1 MSDQPIG
8 QTLDLPFDFLPD
20 RPVDQSA
27 RRHAI
32 DAPGSVL
39 VQAPAGSG
47 KTTLLAQRYLRLLA
61 TVDAPERI
69 LALTFTR
76 RAAQEMR
83 ERVLQA
89 LQAAGSPKR
98 PAQMHAQTW
107 ELGVAARRRM
117 NELGFDLGRHP
128 SRLRIETIDAFN
140 TWLAGQLPVMAGAG
154 SRLNLTDDPK
164 PLYEE
169 AARRAMAYDEPD
181 QFGHAVERV
190 LAQDDQRWESLVNLI
205 SGMLAS
211 RDRWLPL
218 LAGHLHATRTLDEA
232 QLRNIRRHLDEDL
245 RLLLT
250 RSLAAAHQAFG
261 PERLQALSQLM
272 HAAALR
278 LEGPLAAASGW
289 RLDDSVL
296 RPDAGDLARWRA
308 VAELLTTQAAAYRK
322 RLTKQ
327 EGFPPLCSDKSVMT
341 DLIEELERVPTILRS
356 LVKIRG
362 LPAPAYDDEQWDR
375 VRGVALV
382 LVLAAAQ
389 LEHVFRDRG
398 TVDFPAVSMA
408 AVRALGT
415 AAAPTDLN
423 LRLDYQLRHILVDE
437 FQDTSS
443 AQLELVKL
451 LTAGWERGDGRSV
464 FCVGDPMQS
473 IYGFRQAEV
482 RAFLELAEEGI
493 GDVRFDA
500 LRLRSNFRSA
510 KPLVDWINQSFSA
523 ILPRTDDRDRGAI
536 AFRPS
541 ESAMRPEAG
550 GSSAVTLRGF
560 ASRREEADAIAGV
573 IGEQSAAHPEW
584 RIVVLVRAR
593 NHARDISAS
602 LRSRS
607 IPFRAVDI
615 EPLQDRPVV
624 RDLVALIRAL
634 LHLGDRTAWL
644 ALLRAP
650 WTGLTLA
657 DLLHVARAAPIP
669 WDALADDSVLS
680 GLTGDG
686 RIRCE
691 RLRRTLDAA
700 FRIRTHGPISRWVE
714 QTWLALGGPACA
726 RGAEDLDQV
735 RPVFARL
742 ALLEERGLPDA
753 ADLESSFGDLF
764 AEYRA
769 PSAVEIMTIH
779 KAKGLEFDMVIVPAL
794 DRHIPLHRDQLLLSH
809 QFSRAGRD
817 GLVLAAR
824 PGIGAQADDL
834 FDFLRRQTRDSAALE
849 AERLLYVACTRAK
862 WRLHLSAMI
871 GRREDTEDTE
881 DNAESG
887 GEVKRRAPWKPRTG
901 SLLAVLWPVA
911 GAEFALDPMS
921 THVLDQM
928 STRGEAAGDVA
939 PRGGPLYRLPH
950 DWSPP
955 QDGAL
960 PAGEQVSASTALREE
975 TPVFDWAGE
984 TARRVGSLVHA
995 ELQVM
1000 DLERSDEGAIESR
1013 GPHFQRWL
1021 GLHGVPADR
1030 LQGAS
1035 ARVVSALIA
1044 VHRDERARWILKRRA
1059 HDDFREYALSG
1070 RWQGDVVRV
1079 VFDRSFVD
1087 EDGVRWVI
1095 DYKTSQHAGGSLEE
1109 FLDREVERYR
1119 PQLHR
1124 YAQLA
1129 RKLGPERVRVGLYF
1143 PLMRAWREWE
1153 P

>member
-1 MSDQPIG
+1 MIDQPIG
-8 QTLDLPFDFLPD
+8 QTLDLPLDFAPD
-20 RPVDQSA
+20 QPVDQSA
-27 RRHAI
+27 RRHAVG
-32 DAPGSVL
+32 APGSVL

-89 LQAAGSPKR
+89 LHAAAFPKC
-98 PAQMHAQTW
+98 PGQMNPQTW
-107 ELGVAARRRM
+107 ELGLAARRRM
-117 NELGFDLGRHP
+117 NELGFDLERHP

-218 LAGHLHATRTLDEA
+218 LAGHLHATRTLDEV
-232 QLRNIRRHLDEDL
+232 QLGNIRRHLDEDL
-245 RLLLT
+245 RLLVS

-261 PERLQALSQLM
+261 PERLQVLSQLM
-272 HAAALR
+272 HASALR

-289 RLDDSVL
+289 RLDDSIL
-296 RPDAGDLARWRA
+296 RPDAGDLPRWRA
-308 VAELLTTQAAAYRK
+308 VAALLTTNEAAYRK

-327 EGFPPLCSDKSVMT
+327 EGFPPLSSDKSVMT
-341 DLIEELERVPTILRS
+341 DLIVELGRVPAVLRA

-375 VRGVALV
+375 VRGVAFV

-423 LRLDYQLRHILVDE
+423 LRLDYQLQHILVDE

-493 GDVRFDA
+493 GEVRFEA

-510 KPLVDWINQSFSA
+510 KPLVDWINQCFSV
-523 ILPRTDDRDRGAI
+523 ILPRADDRDRGAI

-541 ESAMRPEAG
+541 ESATGAQPESG
-550 GSSAVTLRGF
+550 SAVTLKGF
-560 ASRREEADAIAGV
+560 ASRREEADAIAGL
-573 IGEQSAAHPEW
+573 IGEQSAAHPAW

-593 NHARDISAS
+593 NHARDIAAS

-615 EPLQDRPVV
+615 EPLQDRPAV
-624 RDLVALIRAL
+624 RDLIALIRAL

-669 WDALADDSVLS
+669 WEALSDDSVLS

-714 QTWLALGGPACA
+714 QTWLALGGPACVT
-726 RGAEDLDQV
+726 GAEDLDQV
-735 RPVFARL
+735 RTAFARL
-742 ALLEERGLPDA
+742 ALLEERGLPDP
-753 ADLESSFGDLF
+753 ADLASSFSDLF
-764 AEYRA
+764 ASTSA
-769 PSAVEIMTIH
+769 PSTVEIMTIH

-809 QFSRAGRD
+809 QFSRAVRD

-824 PGIGAQADDL
+824 PGIGAQPDNL
-834 FDFLRRQTRDSAALE
+834 FEFLRRQTRDSAALE

-862 WRLHLSAMI
+862 WRLHLSAMV
-871 GRREDTEDTE
+871 GRREDYRE
-881 DNAESG
+881 DNREDHDEAG
-887 GEVKRRAPWKPRTG
+887 GESRRRAPWKPRTG
-901 SLLAVLWPVA
+901 SLLGVLWPVA
-911 GAEFALDPMS
+911 GAEFALDSGTDRP
-921 THVLDQM
+921 DQM
-928 STRGEAAGDVA
+928 NTGEGAGDVA
-939 PRGGPLYRLPH
+939 PRGGPLYRLPR

-955 QDGAL
+955 AADTF
-960 PAGEQVSASTALREE
+960 PAGEQMSAITALREE

-1000 DLERSDEGAIESR
+1000 ELERSDEGDIESR
-1013 GPHFQRWL
+1013 GPHFRRWL
-1021 GLHGVPADR
+1021 GLHGVPVDR
-1030 LQGAS
+1030 LQAAS

-1044 VHRDERARWILKRRA
+1044 VHRDERARWILKRRTR
-1059 HDDFREYALSG
+1059 DDFREHALSG

-1109 FLDREVERYR
+1109 FLDREVDRYR

-1124 YAQLA
+1124 YAHLA

>member
-1 MSDQPIG
+1 MIDQPIG
-8 QTLDLPFDFLPD
+8 QTLDLPLDFPLD
-20 RPVDQSA
+20 QPVDQSA
-27 RRHAI
+27 RRQAI

-89 LQAAGSPKR
+89 LHAAGSLKR
-98 PAQMHAQTW
+98 PAQMTAQTW
-107 ELGVAARRRM
+107 ELGVAARGRM
-117 NELGFDLGRHP
+117 NELGFDLARHP

-154 SRLNLTDDPK
+154 SRLHLTDDPK

-169 AARRAMAYDEPD
+169 AARRAMAYDEKD

-218 LAGHLHATRTLDEA
+218 LAGHLHATRTLDES
-232 QLRNIRRHLDEDL
+232 QLRNVRRHLDEDL
-245 RLLLT
+245 RLLVT

-278 LEGPLAAASGW
+278 LEGRLAAASGW

-308 VAELLTTQAAAYRK
+308 VAELLTTHAAAYRK

-341 DLIEELERVPTILRS
+341 DLIEELERMPAVLRT
-356 LVKIRG
+356 LVQIRG

-375 VRGVALV
+375 VREVALV

-389 LEHVFRDRG
+389 LEQVFRDRG

-523 ILPRTDDRDRGAI
+523 ILPRADDRDRGAI

-541 ESAMRPEAG
+541 ESAMGPEAG
-550 GSSAVTLRGF
+550 GSSAVTLKGF
-560 ASRREEADAIAGV
+560 ASRREEADVIAGL

-593 NHARDISAS
+593 NHARDIAAS

-657 DLLHVARAAPIP
+657 DLLHVARAAPIT
-669 WDALADDSVLS
+669 WEALAADSVLS

-700 FRIRTHGPISRWVE
+700 FRIRTHGPLSRWVE

-726 RGAEDLDQV
+726 AGPEDLDQV
-735 RPVFARL
+735 RTVFARL
-742 ALLEERGLPDA
+742 ALLEERGLPDP
-753 ADLESSFGDLF
+753 ADLESSFSDLF

-809 QFSRAGRD
+809 QFSRAARD

-824 PGIGAQADDL
+824 PGIGGEPDDL
-834 FDFLRRQTRDSAALE
+834 FGFLRRQARDSAALE

-862 WRLHLSAMI
+862 WRLHLSATI
-871 GRREDTEDTE
+871 GRREGIE
-881 DNAESG
+881 ES
-887 GEVKRRAPWKPRTG
+887 EETDSELKRRAPWKPRSG

-911 GAEFALDPMS
+911 GAEFALDPLS

-928 STRGEAAGDVA
+928 TGGEAAGDVA
-939 PRGGPLYRLPH
+939 PRGGPLYRLPR

-955 QDGAL
+955 EDDTL
-960 PAGEQVSASTALREE
+960 PAGEQISASTALRAE

-1000 DLERSDEGAIESR
+1000 DLEHSDEGAIESR

-1044 VHRDERARWILKRRA
+1044 VHRDQRARWILKRRTR
-1059 HDDFREYALSG
+1059 DDFREYALSG

-1087 EDGVRWVI
+1087 DDGVRWVI
-1095 DYKTSQHAGGSLEE
+1095 DYKTSQHAGGSLDA
-1109 FLDREVERYR
+1109 FLDREVDRYH

>member
-1 MSDQPIG
+1 MTDQPLG
-8 QTLDLPFDFLPD
+8 QTLELPLDFPLD
-20 RPVDQSA
+20 QPVDQSA
-27 RRHAI
+27 RRQAVE
-32 DAPGSVL
+32 ARGSVL

-89 LQAAGSPKR
+89 LHAAGFPER
-98 PAQMHAQTW
+98 PAQMNAQTW
-107 ELGVAARRRM
+107 ELGLAARRRM

-154 SRLNLTDDPK
+154 SRLNLTDDPR
-164 PLYEE
+164 PLYQE

-181 QFGHAVERV
+181 QFGHAVEQV

-218 LAGHLHATRTLDEA
+218 LAGHLHAARTLDEE
-232 QLRNIRRHLDEDL
+232 QLHNIRRHLDEDL
-245 RLLLT
+245 RLLLN

-261 PERLQALSQLM
+261 RERLQVLSQLM

-278 LEGPLAAASGW
+278 LEGPPAHASAW
-289 RLDDSVL
+289 RLDDSAL
-296 RPDAGDLARWRA
+296 RPDAGDLPRWRA
-308 VAELLTTQAAAYRK
+308 AAALLITNEAAYRK

-327 EGFPPLCSDKSVMT
+327 EGFPPLCADKSLMT
-341 DLIEELERVPTILRS
+341 DLIDELQRVPDILRA
-356 LVKIRG
+356 LVTIRG
-362 LPAPAYDDEQWDR
+362 LPAPAYDDDQWER

-389 LEHVFRDRG
+389 LEHVFRERG

-423 LRLDYQLRHILVDE
+423 LRLDYRLQHILVDE

-482 RAFLELAEEGI
+482 RAFLELADEGI
-493 GDVRFDA
+493 GDVRFEA

-510 KPLVDWINQSFSA
+510 KPLVDWINQCFSA
-523 ILPRTDDRDRGAI
+523 ILPRVDDRDRGAI

-541 ESAMRPEAG
+541 ESAMRPETARG
-550 GSSAVTLRGF
+550 SAVALQGF
-560 ASRREEADAIAGV
+560 GTRREEADAIAGL
-573 IGEQSAAHPEW
+573 IGDQSAAHPEW
-584 RIVVLVRAR
+584 RMVVLVRAR
-593 NHARDISAS
+593 NHARDIAAS

-615 EPLQDRPVV
+615 EPLQDRPAV

-669 WDALADDSVLS
+669 WEALSDDSVLC

-691 RLRRTLDAA
+691 RLRNTLDAA
-700 FRIRTHGPISRWVE
+700 FRIRTHGTLSRWVE

-735 RPVFARL
+735 RTVFARL
-742 ALLEERGLPDA
+742 ALLEERGLPDP

-764 AEYRA
+764 ASTSA
-769 PSAVEIMTIH
+769 PAAVEIMTIH

-809 QFSRAGRD
+809 QFSRAVRD

-824 PGIGAQADDL
+824 PGIGAEPDHL
-834 FDFLRRQTRDSAALE
+834 FEFLRRQTRDSAALE

-862 WRLHLSAMI
+862 WRLHLSAVI
-871 GRREDTEDTE
+871 GRPEDIADREET
-881 DNAESG
+881 G
-887 GEVKRRAPWKPRTG
+887 GESKQRAPWKPRTG

-911 GAEFALDPMS
+911 GAQFAPDEASTLRRDP
-921 THVLDQM
+921 TIRQI
-928 STRGEAAGDVA
+928 EATGDAA
-939 PRGGPLYRLPH
+939 PRGGPLLRLPR

-955 QDGAL
+955 ADDAL
-960 PAGEQVSASTALREE
+960 PIGEQISASTALREE

-1000 DLERSDEGAIESR
+1000 DLEHSDEAAIQGR
-1013 GPHFQRWL
+1013 GPHYRRWL
-1021 GLHGVPADR
+1021 GLHGVPEDR

-1059 HDDFREYALSG
+1059 RHDFREHALSG
-1070 RWQGDVVRV
+1070 RWRGEVVRV

-1087 EDGVRWVI
+1087 DDGVRWVI
-1095 DYKTSQHAGGSLEE
+1095 DYKTSLHAGGNLDE

-1124 YAQLA
+1124 YAVLA
-1129 RKLGPERVRVGLYF
+1129 RKLGPEHVRVGLYF

>member
-1 MSDQPIG
+1 MIDKPVG
-8 QTLDLPFDFLPD
+8 QTLDLPFDFP
-20 RPVDQSA
+20 RDQPIDHSA

-32 DAPGSVL
+32 EAPGSVL

-89 LQAAGSPKR
+89 LNAAGSPPR
-98 PAQMHAQTW
+98 PAQLNAQTW

-154 SRLNLTDDPK
+154 SRLNLTDDPQ

-169 AARRAMAYDEPD
+169 AARRAMAYEEPD
-181 QFGHAVERV
+181 QFGQAVERV

-218 LAGHLHATRTLDEA
+218 LAGHLHATRTLDES
-232 QLRNIRRHLDEDL
+232 QLRNIRLHLDEDL
-245 RLLLT
+245 RLLVT

-261 PERLQALSQLM
+261 PERLHALSQLM

-278 LEGPLAAASGW
+278 LEGPLAAASEW
-289 RLDDSVL
+289 RFDDSVL

-308 VAELLTTQAAAYRK
+308 VAGLLTTQAAAYRK

-327 EGFPPLCSDKSVMT
+327 EGFPPLCSDKSTMT
-341 DLIEELERVPTILRS
+341 DLIEELERMPAVLRT

-510 KPLVDWINQSFSA
+510 KPLVDWINQCFSA
-523 ILPRTDDRDRGAI
+523 ILPRADDRDRGAI

-541 ESAMRPEAG
+541 ESSMGPEAG
-550 GSSAVTLRGF
+550 SSSAVTLKGF
-560 ASRREEADAIAGV
+560 ASRREEADAIAGL

-593 NHARDISAS
+593 NHARDIAAS
-602 LRSRS
+602 LHSRS

-650 WTGLTLA
+650 WVGLTLA
-657 DLLHVARAAPIP
+657 DLLHVARAAPIT
-669 WDALADDSVLS
+669 WEALADDSALS

-700 FRIRTHGPISRWVE
+700 FRVRTHGPISRWVE

-726 RGAEDLDQV
+726 TGADDLDQV
-735 RPVFARL
+735 RTVFARL
-742 ALLEERGLPDA
+742 ALLEERGLPDP
-753 ADLESSFGDLF
+753 ADLESSFSDLF
-764 AEYRA
+764 ASTSA

-809 QFSRAGRD
+809 QFSRAVRD

-824 PGIGAQADDL
+824 PGIGAEPDDL
-834 FDFLRRQTRDSAALE
+834 FDFLRHQTRDSAALE

-871 GRREDTEDTE
+871 GRREDIEENEET
-881 DNAESG
+881 G
-887 GEVKRRAPWKPRTG
+887 GEAKQRAPWKPRTG

-911 GAEFALDPMS
+911 GAEFALEPTS
-921 THVLDQM
+921 TQVPDRTN
-928 STRGEAAGDVA
+928 TRREVSGEVA
-939 PRGGPLYRLPH
+939 PRGGPLYRLPR

-955 QDGAL
+955 AHDAL
-960 PAGEQVSASTALREE
+960 PSDEQISASTALREE

-1000 DLERSDEGAIESR
+1000 DLAHSDEGAIESR
-1013 GPHFQRWL
+1013 GAHFRRWL

-1044 VHRDERARWILKRRA
+1044 VHGDERARWILKRRTQ
-1059 HDDFREYALSG
+1059 DDFREYALSG
-1070 RWQGDVVRV
+1070 RWQRDVVRV

-1087 EDGVRWVI
+1087 DDGVRWVI
-1095 DYKTSQHAGGSLEE
+1095 DYKTSQHAGGSLDE

-1129 RKLGPERVRVGLYF
+1129 RRLGPERVRVGLYF
-1143 PLMRAWREWE
+1143 PLMRGWREWE

>member
-1 MSDQPIG
+1 MADQP
-8 QTLDLPFDFLPD
+8 
-20 RPVDQSA
+20 VDYAA

-32 DAPGSVL
+32 EAPGSVL

-89 LQAAGSPKR
+89 LHTAGSPKR
-98 PAQMHAQTW
+98 PAQMNAQTW
-107 ELGVAARRRM
+107 ELGIAARRRM
-117 NELGFDLGRHP
+117 NELGFELGRHP

-140 TWLAGQLPVMAGAG
+140 SWLAGQLPVMAGAG
-154 SRLNLTDDPK
+154 SRLNLTDDPA

-190 LAQDDQRWESLVNLI
+190 LGQDDQRWESLVDLI

-218 LAGHLHATRTLDEA
+218 LAGHLHATRSLDEV
-232 QLRNIRRHLDEDL
+232 QLHNIRRHLDEDL
-245 RLLLT
+245 RLLVT
-250 RSLAAAHQAFG
+250 RSLAAAHQAFE

-272 HAAALR
+272 HAAARR

-296 RPDAGDLARWRA
+296 RPDAGDLARWCA
-308 VAELLTTQAAAYRK
+308 VAELLITNDGAYRK

-327 EGFPPLCSDKSVMT
+327 EGFPPSCSDKSAMT
-341 DLIEELERVPTILRS
+341 ELIVELERSPAVLRT

-375 VRGVALV
+375 VRGVALL

-423 LRLDYQLRHILVDE
+423 LRLDYQLQHILVDE

-482 RAFLELAEEGI
+482 RAFLELAEQGI
-493 GDVRFDA
+493 GDVRFHA

-510 KPLVDWINQSFSA
+510 KPLVDWTNRCFSA

-541 ESAMRPEAG
+541 ESAMEPEAG
-550 GSSAVTLRGF
+550 SSPAVTLQGL
-560 ASRREEADAIAGV
+560 ASRREEADAIAGL

-593 NHARDISAS
+593 NHARDIAAN

-624 RDLVALIRAL
+624 RDLVVLIRAL

-650 WTGLTLA
+650 WAGLTLI
-657 DLLHVARAAPIP
+657 DLLRVARAAPIP
-669 WDALADDSVLS
+669 WEALADDSVLS
-680 GLTGDG
+680 GLTSDG
-686 RIRCE
+686 RLRCE
-691 RLRRTLDAA
+691 RLRSTLDAA
-700 FRIRTHGPISRWVE
+700 FRVQTHGPISRWVE

-726 RGAEDLDQV
+726 PGAEDLDQV
-735 RPVFARL
+735 RTAFARL
-742 ALLEERGLPDA
+742 ALLEERGIPDPAELA
-753 ADLESSFGDLF
+753 ASFSDLF
-764 AEYRA
+764 ASTSA
-769 PSAVEIMTIH
+769 PAAVELMTIH

-794 DRHIPLHRDQLLLSH
+794 DRHIPIHRDQLLLSH
-809 QFSRAGRD
+809 QFSRAARD
-817 GLVLAAR
+817 GLVFAAR
-824 PGIGAQADDL
+824 PGIGAQPDKL
-834 FDFLRRQTRDSAALE
+834 FEFLRRQSRDSAALE

-871 GRREDTEDTE
+871 GRREDIEAREETLGQ
-881 DNAESG
+881 S
-887 GEVKRRAPWKPRTG
+887 KLRAPWKPRTG

-911 GAEFALDPMS
+911 GAEFALEPMS
-921 THVLDQM
+921 TTPIGQTSAQV
-928 STRGEAAGDVA
+928 AATGDVA
-939 PRGGPLYRLPH
+939 PRGGPLYRLPR
-950 DWSPP
+950 DWAPP
-955 QDGAL
+955 AGGAL
-960 PAGEQVSASTALREE
+960 PTGELISATNVFRDE

-1000 DLERSDEGAIESR
+1000 DLERSDESAIESR
-1013 GPHFQRWL
+1013 GPHFLRWL

-1059 HDDFREYALSG
+1059 RDDFREYALSG
-1070 RWQGDVVRV
+1070 RWQGGVVRV

-1087 EDGVRWVI
+1087 DDGVRWVI
-1095 DYKTSQHAGGSLEE
+1095 DYKTSQHAGGSLDE
-1109 FLDREVERYR
+1109 FLDREVDRYR

-1129 RKLGPERVRVGLYF
+1129 RRLGPERVRVGLYF